1 MKRRYGV
8 RFCVSTSDAI
18 QLKSRRRQSARKRIF
33 MQIRPFQQAD
43 AADVYRLLTANGWQH
58 RIPSMNYL
66 LKLADASQ
74 RALVAVEE
82 GQIVGFARAITDGLS
97 NGYLSM
103 VVVQESCRGQGIG
116 TQLVERI
123 IGDEPH
129 VTWVL
134 RAGREGAREF
144 FSRLGFTASAEAME
158 CVRRGSAK

>member
-1 MKRRYGV
+1 
-8 RFCVSTSDAI
+8 
-18 QLKSRRRQSARKRIF
+18 

-43 AADVYRLLTANGWQH
+43 ALNVYQLLTANGWQH
-58 RIPSMNYL
+58 RIPSMDYL
-66 LKLADASQ
+66 MKLADASQ

-82 GQIVGFARAITDGLS
+82 GQTVGFARAITDGLS

-103 VVVQESCRGQGIG
+103 VVVEASCRGRGIG

-123 IGDEPH
+123 VGDEPQ

-144 FSRLGFTASAEAME
+144 FSKLGFSASAEAME
-158 CVRRGSAK
+158 RVRRAATR